1 MKIFS
6 QMRRLRASFFLIIS
20 ILLMA
25 MISGLG
31 LKAFYITY
39 NDAGTAGYFV
49 DSNVTTRIGGAATHY
64 LDQGQTFVGETRYP
78 QQVNVLTQSCNENSK
93 IVTWA
98 VRNADKSGFERKAVT
113 AIARDYEANHPGWKV
128 LGGINAD
135 QYYFLNGERGM
146 ENGSDYFMPQP
157 YGPFIADGEKWFS
170 ISAKPYGGNGTYI
183 LGFANDGSQDQ
194 IMQGYTAWDSTSSRK
209 VNLAGLY
216 LSVIDEDG
224 EVLQKFIINKFNE
237 TPALGEN
244 AVYAPYSMGQTF
256 PDLSVTGSSLF
267 VCTYPELSFVSNS
280 VAYTYKELYDQ
291 KTLLNAQNAF
301 FGKGTIDRIA
311 NSSVTLS
318 RGQFAISVNSETLGA
333 ALSIG
338 TRVLIQYEY
347 EGAMNEVESATAY
360 HTRMRVDNADLDS
373 TSSYNTVRYPR
384 SMVGRTAT
392 GAMVLMTVDGKQTNM
407 SGANQAESHAIL
419 KNYGVVEA
427 YQMDGGGSVTM
438 IVRDNGDF
446 KVVNLPADGS
456 PRSVLTGLFFVTRD
470 VMIDSEQTD
479 ASIDSVTIKTKI
491 TKTLEREIEEVF
503 LEIEGTQYPV
513 VDGSVTI
520 DNLTMDS
527 EYEYDIFVKDAKGIT
542 KTDFGG
548 VVKTGSLAPEFLGC
562 GFVQT
567 EAGYVFTPEF
577 DDSKTIVSAT
587 LIIGESEYQM
597 TDGVFAV
604 PVFTEGESVK
614 IRYVYSPN
622 GFYSLEEEVL
632 NPQYRST
639 VLFGKTFLVSKTF
652 INDLYK

>member
-1 MKIFS
+1 MKIYS
-6 QMRRLRASFFLIIS
+6 KLRRLRASCFLIIS
-20 ILLMA
+20 ILLIG
-25 MISGLG
+25 MISGLD
-31 LKAFYITY
+31 LDAFYITY

-98 VRNADKSGFERKAVT
+98 VRNADKSGFERKPVT

-128 LGGINAD
+128 LGGVNAD

-146 ENGSDYFMPQP
+146 ENGSDYFIPQP

-183 LGFANDGSQDQ
+183 LGFSNDGSQDQ
-194 IMQGYTAWDSTSSRK
+194 IMQGYTAWDSTSPRK
-209 VNLAGLY
+209 VSLSGLY
-216 LSVIDEDG
+216 LSVIDEEG
-224 EVLQKFIINKFNE
+224 EVLQKILIDKFNE

-244 AVYAPYSMGQTF
+244 AVYAPYSMDLTF

-267 VCTYPELSFVSNS
+267 VCTYPELSYVSNS
-280 VAYTYKELYDQ
+280 VAYAYKALYDQ

-311 NSSVTLS
+311 TSFVTLS
-318 RGQFAISVNSETLGA
+318 RGQFAISVNSEVLGA
-333 ALSIG
+333 VLSIG

-347 EGAMNEVESATAY
+347 EEAMNEVESATAY

-373 TSSYNTVRYPR
+373 TGSYNTVRYPR

-392 GAMVLMTVDGKQTNM
+392 GTMVLITVDGKQTNM

-438 IVRDNGDF
+438 IVRENGDF
-446 KVVNLPADGS
+446 KVVNSPADGS

-470 VMIDSEQTD
+470 VMVDSEQTD
-479 ASIDSVTIKTKI
+479 SSTDSVTIETKI
-491 TKTLEREIEEVF
+491 TKTLEREIETVYV
-503 LEIEGTQYPV
+503 EIEGTQYPV

-520 DNLTMDS
+520 NGLTLNT
-527 EYEYDIFVKDAKGIT
+527 EYEYDIFVKDAKGVT

-548 VVKTGSLAPEFLGC
+548 LAKTGCLAPEFLGC
-562 GFVQT
+562 GFIQNET
-567 EAGYVFTPEF
+567 GFVFTPEF
-577 DDSKTIVSAT
+577 DDSQTIVSAT
-587 LIIGESEYQM
+587 LIIGETEYQM
-597 TDGVFAV
+597 IDGTFVV
-604 PVFTEGESVK
+604 PAFPEGQSVK
-614 IRYVYSPN
+614 IRYVYSAN
-622 GFYSLEEEVL
+622 GFSTFEEEVL

-639 VLFGKTFLVSKTF
+639 VLFRKAFLLSQTF